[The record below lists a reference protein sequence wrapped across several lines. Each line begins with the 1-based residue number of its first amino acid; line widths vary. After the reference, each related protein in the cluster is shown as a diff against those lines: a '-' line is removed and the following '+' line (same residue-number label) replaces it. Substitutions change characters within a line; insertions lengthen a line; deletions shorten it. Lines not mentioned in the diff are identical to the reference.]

1 MPARDL
7 DGAELA
13 TTPCMKRKN
22 KKLVPREAK
31 TPMLDVSTVGGTLAG
46 TMIGAIAGPVGMVV
60 GGVVG
65 GTLGI
70 VAGATLDEENARISK
85 HDHELDKEI
94 GVEEG
99 DIGRPSTVPPP
110 PR

>member
-1 MPARDL
+1 MKHKKESVVPA
-7 DGAELA
+7 E
-13 TTPCMKRKN
+13 P
-22 KKLVPREAK
+22 K

-46 TMIGAIAGPVGMVV
+46 TMVGAIAGPVGMVV

-99 DIGRPSTVPPP
+99 DIGRPSAPPP
-110 PR
+110 APR